1 VKTARAGKFFGRE
14 LPAGADVTDDF
25 NPDDMASMQMLLT
38 KAVKLV
44 PEKVE
49 EKPEPEEK
57 VEEKPAPKAAKRG
70 SK

>member
-1 VKTARAGKFFGRE
+1 MSNVLKVKTARAGKFWGQE
-14 LPAGADVTDDF
+14 LPAGADVTDNFD
-25 NPDDMASMQMLLT
+25 PDDMTSMQMLLT

-49 EKPEPEEK
+49 D
-57 VEEKPAPKAAKRG
+57 APVDKTARTR

>member
-1 VKTARAGKFFGRE
+1 MSNVLKVKTARAGKFFGRE

-25 NPDDMASMQMLLT
+25 NPDDMTSMQMLLT
-38 KAVKLV
+38 KAVRLV

-49 EKPEPEEK
+49 DAPEK
-57 VEEKPAPKAAKRG
+57 ATGRSR

>member
-1 VKTARAGKFFGRE
+1 MSNVLKVKTARAGKFFGRE

-25 NPDDMASMQMLLT
+25 NPADMASMQMLLT

-49 EKPEPEEK
+49 DAPEPE
-57 VEEKPAPKAAKRG
+57 AKATGKRG
-70 SK
+70 K